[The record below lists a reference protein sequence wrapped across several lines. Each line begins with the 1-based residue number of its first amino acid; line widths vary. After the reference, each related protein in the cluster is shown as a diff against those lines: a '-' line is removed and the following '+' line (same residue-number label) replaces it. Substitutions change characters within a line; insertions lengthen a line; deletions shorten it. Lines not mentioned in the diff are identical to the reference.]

1 MFFRGINIRDTSSAF
16 IEEVRAPCPPLPEA
30 YHPRR
35 GPDCTL
41 GGDATAVMS
50 RESAGIS
57 GISAGTLC
65 RVASARRGRRQSI
78 SQDTA
83 QSISQDT
90 APNSAKGS
98 SLNGRHDIS
107 TSIGNLQG
115 QASNS
120 TQDLVYQVA
129 RIVDQGCRVSRQS
142 RPLRYE

>member
-83 QSISQDT
+83 
-90 APNSAKGS
+90 PNSAKGS